1 MNYLTSDCTFVWLL
15 IFLFYFQYLY
25 FNTTTYFCICV
36 LFLLFYCHYF
46 MLKHQK
52 LAQFMAQNSSL
63 CYIYPVSLTKLRNG
77 RNAIIAL
84 FRTNQDQSKTLKN
97 FGTFKITFLKQLPF
111 VLKTLKL
118 FNTLGSA
125 QTRPQN
131 LPTD

>member
-15 IFLFYFQYLY
+15 IFLFF
-25 FNTTTYFCICV
+25 FNTYILTQLHIFV
-36 LFLLFYCHYF
+36 FVFFLLLFYYHYF
-46 MLKHQK
+46 MLKHQN
-52 LAQFMAQNSSL
+52 LAQFLAQYSSL

-97 FGTFKITFLKQLPF
+97 FGTFKITILKQSAF
-111 VLKTLKL
+111 VLKPLKL

-125 QTRPQN
+125 QTRPPN